1 MDDIRAQA
9 RDLGIQAEYAGM
21 DGTSHDV
28 PETTLE
34 KLIAAFGPGTAMRP
48 QALKAPPGARCH
60 LPDGPRS
67 WGVAVQLYQLR
78 SARNWGIGDFADLED
93 LAARLGGIGADFI
106 GLNPLH
112 AMFLADPARCS
123 PFSPSNR
130 RFLNPLYLAVDRI
143 QGFDPAMTDN
153 EEIEKLRGTDLVDY
167 PGVAGAKLRALRQVW
182 QGLGQ
187 PDADDGFRRRNGA
200 DLDRHALFDALSAH
214 MVAAGHGAGW
224 AAWPDGWRDPD
235 GDPVARF
242 VGDHGADIAF
252 YRWLQDQADRQLARA
267 RDACKAAGMGIG
279 LYLDVAVGEAGDG
292 SGSWGQPD
300 VLADVRIG
308 APPDY
313 FNEGGQDWGL
323 APLSPAAMAASRA
336 APFGA
341 LMAGVMAR
349 AGAVRI
355 DHALGLWQLFLIPE
369 GVGAEAGTYA
379 RYPLDDM
386 LRALAA
392 ASRDSETLV
401 IGEDLGNVPPGFR
414 EMMEAAN
421 ILSYR
426 ILFFERGKDGGFLP
440 PEDYPGKALAC
451 LSTHDLPTFLG
462 WWAGRDIELRA
473 QFDLIGPDTARE
485 QAGARPGERRDLVR
499 ALAHAGLL
507 EDEGVADSG
516 QAPLDLVVAAHRFVA
531 RTPARLMAVR
541 LEDLA
546 GDDRPVN
553 LPSTADEYPNWR
565 PKLPGTIDAITGSAT
580 FGAIVAGIRAE
591 RGEEG
596 R

>member
-1 MDDIRAQA
+1 MDDIRAKAQE
-9 RDLGIQAEYAGM
+9 LGIQPDYEGM
-21 DGTSHDV
+21 GGTAHRV
-28 PETTLE
+28 PDATLE
-34 KLIAAFGPGTAMRP
+34 KLVAAFGGGPAMPP
-48 QALKAPPGARCH
+48 QKLEAPRDLHCH
-60 LPDGPRS
+60 LPEGDRA

-78 SARNWGIGDFADLED
+78 SDRNWGIGDLADLQD
-93 LAARLGGIGADFI
+93 LAAVLGDMGADFI

-130 RFLNPLYLAVDRI
+130 RFLNPLYLAIDGI
-143 QGFDPAMTDN
+143 DGFDPAMADADA
-153 EEIEKLRGTDLVDY
+153 IARLRQTDLVDY
-167 PGVAGAKLRALRQVW
+167 PGVAAVKLKALRALW
-182 QGLGQ
+182 EKAGC
-187 PDADDGFRRRNGA
+187 PDASADFRRRGGT
-200 DLDRHALFDALSAH
+200 DLDRHALFDAVSAR
-214 MVAAGHGAGW
+214 MVAEGHGAGW
-224 AAWPDGWRDPD
+224 ASWPESWQDPK
-235 GDPVARF
+235 GPHVTAF
-242 VGDHGADIAF
+242 AQDHAAQIAF
-252 YRWLQDQADRQLARA
+252 YRWLQDQTNRQLGQV

-292 SGSWGQPD
+292 SGSWGHPD

-313 FNEGGQDWGL
+313 FNELGQDWGL

-341 LMAGVMAR
+341 LMAGVMAQ

-355 DHALGLWQLFLIPE
+355 DHAMGIWQLFLIPE
-369 GVGAEAGTYA
+369 GAGPDAGAYA

-386 LRALAA
+386 LTALAR
-392 ASRDSETLV
+392 ASQENGTIV

-414 EMMEAAN
+414 EMMEAAR

-426 ILFFERGKDGGFLP
+426 ILFFERDEDGGFLP
-440 PEDYPGKALAC
+440 PPHYPEKALAC

-462 WWAGRDIELRA
+462 WWAGRDIELRE
-473 QFDLIGPDTARE
+473 QFDLISPDTARE
-485 QAGARPGERRDLVR
+485 QAEARPGERRALVR
-499 ALAHAGLL
+499 ALAAEGLL
-507 EDEGVADSG
+507 GDETLADSR
-516 QAPLDLVVAAHRFVA
+516 QAPPDLVVAAHRFVA

-565 PKLPGTIDAITGSAT
+565 PKLPGTIEEITASDI

-591 RGEEG
+591 RPGKA
-596 R
+596 